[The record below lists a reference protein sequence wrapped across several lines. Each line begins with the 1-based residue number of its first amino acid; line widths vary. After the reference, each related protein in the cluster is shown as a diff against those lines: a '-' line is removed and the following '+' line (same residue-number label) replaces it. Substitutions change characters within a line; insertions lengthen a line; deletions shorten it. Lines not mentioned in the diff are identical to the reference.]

1 MHIHKYIYICVCVQ
15 VCVSMYRRVGTCI
28 ITGLVC
34 AGSQPKYKHKRLLMS
49 GSNKKRRYSDA
60 YKVIVIQLFT
70 HILCVGVHVC
80 VCMQLYVC
88 MYVCLYACMY
98 VCMYMYVYIHI
109 HVYI

>member
-1 MHIHKYIYICVCVQ
+1 M
-15 VCVSMYRRVGTCI
+15 SMYRRVGTCI

-34 AGSQPKYKHKRLLMS
+34 ADSQPQYKHKRLLMS

-60 YKVIVIQLFT
+60 YKVIVIKLFT

-80 VCMQLYVC
+80 VCMYVC
-88 MYVCLYACMY
+88 MFVCMY
-98 VCMYMYVYIHI
+98 VCMYMYMYIHI